1 MGLVLLYPAH
11 ILPIAILNLCGV
23 ITPPTPGG
31 RRYFLLLVDAY
42 SRFMWLVLLSTKDEA
57 AAELKR
63 FQAESQTE
71 ARRPLRT
78 LRTDRGGEFTSSAL
92 AAHFADTGVRRH
104 LTAPYTPQQNG
115 VVERRNQTVVGMAR
129 SMMKAKKLPNFFWGE
144 AVTTAVYLLNRSYT
158 RSVDGK
164 TPYEAWYGKKPSVE
178 HLRVFGCVAHVKSA
192 RPFLRKLDD
201 RSTPMIFIGYE
212 PGTKAY
218 RVYDPATRRV
228 HISRDI
234 VFDKGATWKWEE
246 DEAGATAD
254 GGEFAVFHHH
264 ARASSQASAGAS

>member
-1 MGLVLLYPAH
+1 LLYPAH

-78 LRTDRGGEFTSSAL
+78 LRTDRGGEFTSSPL
-92 AAHFADTGVRRH
+92 AAHFADTGIRRH
-104 LTAPYTPQQNG
+104 LTTPYTPQQNS

-144 AVTTAVYLLNRSYT
+144 AVTTEYT
-158 RSVDGK
+158 RSIAP
-164 TPYEAWYGKKPSVE
+164 T
-178 HLRVFGCVAHVKSA
+178 VAASTVRHHM
-192 RPFLRKLDD
+192 RHGTG
-201 RSTPMIFIGYE
+201 RSLLSST
-212 PGTKAY
+212 
-218 RVYDPATRRV
+218 
-228 HISRDI
+228 S
-234 VFDKGATWKWEE
+234 
-246 DEAGATAD
+246 
-254 GGEFAVFHHH
+254 
-264 ARASSQASAGAS
+264 ASSGASRTSSLHALPPQAR